1 MIECFVCHC
10 EVSDTLPDYFMHL
23 KLQHGRSGQYDTYC
37 CSQGQCCR
45 TFSNK
50 YTFTQHLRKH
60 HQDEF
65 SHQRHSVLAVEEAAC
80 NADNYS
86 CSMETENDTDVCDRD
101 NCAGV
106 MPEHNSTSKDIKQLA
121 AAFIAE
127 LKGCISTLSTVNR
140 VVISCRQLFESM
152 VDDIAVTLD
161 SAGVTC
167 DEVGSKLDI
176 YRNPFAN
183 LETEYAQTTYMESI
197 GAFVRPETYIVGN
210 RQTFQVDNTANL
222 KKPVMENVTAQY
234 VPLTKMIVALND
246 KTNLIRC
253 ALQGVTENDGCF
265 RSYFDG
271 SVWNDLA
278 LTNQPI
284 LVLRLYGDDF
294 EPCNPLGSRKTVYKI
309 GCIYYQIENLPSY
322 LLSKTENIFL
332 ATCYHSDDVKYFGWE
347 AILRPLVNE
356 LKALETTG
364 ITLVVNGETMQVKV
378 IVGVFTA
385 DNLFMNSIMGFVE
398 ESFTA
403 NKPCR
408 ECTLHRHDFQKV
420 FVEDKNLVRTVESYD
435 YAVETVNVQETGIK
449 QKCVLNE
456 LKFFHVAN
464 NCSHDVMHDVFEG
477 VLSYDTL
484 LILTA
489 LIEAGYFT
497 LEVFNHRVQTFSYG
511 YHDAGSKPPTIFL
524 PAEMLPFDASQTF
537 CLMRIMALAV
547 GDLVPEDDA
556 IWQFYLTLRQI
567 MDIVLSPSISEMQVQ
582 ALSVLVSEYL
592 ECHLTLFPCHTL
604 KNKHHHLIHFP
615 SLIRKIGPLIRYS
628 CMRFESKHQRSKKL
642 LHIAGNFKN
651 ALKSCAFRHQ
661 HDVAFRLLKAS
672 TEEGF
677 DIVIGNGSVVTIS
690 ELQDGVGINH
700 CLGNV
705 GMYCEFYAAKWVEVH
720 GIKYKPSV
728 VIHCGTE
735 HENTP
740 VFLEVQHI
748 LVRQSSGSSPNIWFV
763 GQKLNTLYFNSHF
776 HSWCVERPIPHE
788 IASFDPTTLLYC
800 TPLTVSRQV
809 YHGDRV
815 ELVSVRYH
823 V

>member
-1 MIECFVCHC
+1 MIECFICHR
-10 EVSDTLPDYFMHL
+10 EVSQTLSEYFMHL
-23 KLQHGRSGQYDTYC
+23 KLQHGRYSQYDTYC

-65 SHQRHSVLAVEEAAC
+65 SDQRQNVSAA
-80 NADNYS
+80 ADAAYNVDNSS
-86 CSMETENDTDVCDRD
+86 CDMETESNTDLCGRNDCE
-101 NCAGV
+101 GV
-106 MPEHNSTSKDIKQLA
+106 VPEHNSTNKDIKQLA

-127 LKGCISTLSTVNR
+127 VKGCISTISVVNR
-140 VVISCRQLFESM
+140 VVTACQQLFESV
-152 VDDIAVTLD
+152 VDDIAVSLD
-161 SAGVTC
+161 KAGVTC
-167 DEVGSKLDI
+167 AEVCSKLDI
-176 YRNPFAN
+176 YRNPFAS
-183 LETEYAQTTYMESI
+183 LETEYAQTAYMESV
-197 GAFVRPETYIVGN
+197 GAFVRPDTYIVGS
-210 RQTFQVDNTANL
+210 RQTYQMDNTANF
-222 KKPVMENVTAQY
+222 KKPVMESVTAQY
-234 VPLTKMIVALND
+234 VPITKMIMALND
-246 KTNLIRC
+246 KTNLIRR
-253 ALQGVTENDGCF
+253 ALQDVTENDGNF

-332 ATCYHSDDVKYFGWE
+332 ATCYHTDDVKDFGWD

-364 ITLVVNGETMQVKV
+364 IKLLVADKTMQVKV

-398 ESFTA
+398 SFTA
-403 NKPCR
+403 HRPCR
-408 ECTLHRHDFQKV
+408 ECALHRHDFQKI
-420 FVEDKNLVRTVESYD
+420 FVEDKSLMRTVESYD
-435 YAVETVNVQETGIK
+435 CAVENVNVQETGIK

-456 LKFFHVAN
+456 LSFFHVVT

-477 VLSYDTL
+477 ILAYDL
-484 LILTA
+484 PLILTA
-489 LIEAGYFT
+489 LTGAGYFT
-497 LEVFNHRVQTFSYG
+497 LQLLNHRVQTFSYG
-511 YHDAGSKPPTIFL
+511 YHDARSKPPTIFL
-524 PAEMLPFDASQTF
+524 PAEMLPFDASQTW

-547 GDLVPEDDA
+547 GDLVPEDDT
-556 IWQFYLTLRQI
+556 IWQFYLTLRQL
-567 MDIVLSPSISEMQVQ
+567 MDIVLSPSISEMQVE

-592 ECHLTLFPCHTL
+592 ECHLTLFPHNTI
-604 KNKHHHLIHFP
+604 KNKHHHLTHFP

-651 ALKSCAFRHQ
+651 VLKSCAFRHQ
-661 HDVAFRLLKAS
+661 HDVAFRLLKARADDDS
-672 TEEGF
+672 
-677 DIVIGNGSVVTIS
+677 DIVIGNGSVVTLS
-690 ELQDGVGINH
+690 ELQDGFTVNH

-705 GMYCEFYAAKWVEVH
+705 GMYYECYNAKWVEIR
-720 GIKYKPSV
+720 GIKYKPSAV
-728 VIHCGTE
+728 VLCGTE
-735 HENTP
+735 NESTP
-740 VFLEVQHI
+740 TFIEVQHI
-748 LVRQSSGSSPNIWFV
+748 LVWHSDSSNRNICFV
-763 GQKLNTLYFNSHF
+763 GDKLNTLYFNSHY
-776 HSWCVERPIPHE
+776 HSWCVEKRIPRDV
-788 IASFDPTTLLYC
+788 ASFNPRTLVYC
-800 TPLTVSRQV
+800 TPLSVSRQV
-809 YHGDRV
+809 YRGDRV